1 MTFALNF
8 VGIFSIPS
16 LHNVRESNT
25 NRSSKKSRKIHEK
38 TPVLEPPFNKATG
51 LRRPHFNE
59 LRLSETEL

>member
-16 LHNVRESNT
+16 LHNVRESNA
-25 NRSSKKSRKIHEK
+25 NRSSKKSRKIREK

-51 LRRPHFNE
+51 LDLQVF
-59 LRLSETEL
+59 